1 MNVSSF
7 ISQRISGK
15 GNSNKFITFAKSVAV
30 ISVALGTMALI
41 ISLSILNGFDKSLRA
56 KAIKFTSHITVSSF
70 DRATLPNYEDN
81 TNRLNDAFPEISGI
95 EPIIEGQCL
104 FRYNESVEGFIF
116 RGVIPEKDINSFR
129 DNIIEGNYAFSDSA
143 AKEIIISK
151 SIADKLNIAIGND
164 AIIYVVKIE
173 NTQSIPFP
181 KVNKFKVV
189 AIYETGM
196 SKYDDNLIMM
206 PFHTAQKM
214 LSMQSG
220 NTSKYEININDISNA
235 RIIADSIDLVL
246 GYPHFAI
253 TVFDLHRAIFSWIEL
268 QKEPIPLVLGL
279 ISIVAVLNIITALLL
294 LVVEKTN
301 TVGILRTLG
310 MRRVQ
315 LIKVFIWQGL
325 RLGFIGTA
333 SGLAIAFLFSIAQ
346 EHFGIIRLNGELYF
360 LDKLPVDISASYYII
375 VASVSMFLS
384 FISSFF
390 PALIAVRISPLRA
403 IRMK

>member
-15 GNSNKFITFAKSVAV
+15 GNSNKFIAFAKSVAV

-56 KAIKFTSHITVSSF
+56 KAIKFSSHITVTSF
-70 DRATLPNYEDN
+70 DRVELPNSESN
-81 TNRLNDAFPEISGI
+81 IKKLNAAFPEIIGI
-95 EPIIEGQCL
+95 EPIIEGECL
-104 FRYNESVEGFIF
+104 FRFKDNVEGLLF
-116 RGVIPEKDINSFR
+116 RGVKPKSDINDFHK
-129 DNIIEGNYAFSDSA
+129 NIISGEYKFTDSL
-143 AKEIIISK
+143 AKEIIVSK
-151 SIADKLNIAIGND
+151 SLARKLNLKIGD
-164 AIIYVVKIE
+164 EAVIYVVKIE
-173 NTQSIPFP
+173 DTQNIPFP
-181 KVNKFKVV
+181 KVNKFKVA

-196 SKYDDNLIMM
+196 SKYDDNLILM
-206 PFHTAQKM
+206 PFRTAQRM
-214 LSMQSG
+214 LSMQ
-220 NTSKYEININDISNA
+220 NDYVSKYEVNINDISNA

-310 MRRVQ
+310 MRRMQ

-325 RLGFIGTA
+325 RLGFIGTVA
-333 SGLAIAFLFSIAQ
+333 GLGIAFLFSIVQ
-346 EHFGIIRLNGELYF
+346 EQFGIIRLNGELYF
-360 LDKLPVDISASYYII
+360 LDRLPVDISLSYYII

-384 FISSFF
+384 FASSFF
-390 PALIAVRISPLRA
+390 PALIAVRISPLKA
-403 IRMK
+403 IRLK